1 MTLFK
6 DHFFQPRLFIIFPFC
21 TCPFC
26 NTMLFTATNNPRLCY
41 LWMLNEYW
49 CLSDKE
55 SACSAEDLGSIPG
68 SRIFPWRREWLPTP
82 VFAWRISWRSLA
94 GYSPWGCKELD
105 TTEWLTHTWEY
116 LTHSSQALSQAFW
129 IWNSK
134 GEALKCILTRL
145 PGETGTP

>member
-6 DHFFQPRLFIIFPFC
+6 DHFFQRRLFIIFPFC

-26 NTMLFTATNNPRLCY
+26 NTMLWGLSQSTATNNPRLRY

-55 SACSAEDLGSIPG
+55 SACNAEDLGSIPG

-82 VFAWRISWRSLA
+82 VSLPKKSHGQKSLA
-94 GYSPWGCKELD
+94 GCSPWSHKELD
-105 TTEWLTHTWEY
+105 TTERLT
-116 LTHSSQALSQAFW
+116 LSMCAIYQMRTVT
-129 IWNSK
+129 SK
-134 GEALKCILTRL
+134 LVESIHQ
-145 PGETGTP
+145 E